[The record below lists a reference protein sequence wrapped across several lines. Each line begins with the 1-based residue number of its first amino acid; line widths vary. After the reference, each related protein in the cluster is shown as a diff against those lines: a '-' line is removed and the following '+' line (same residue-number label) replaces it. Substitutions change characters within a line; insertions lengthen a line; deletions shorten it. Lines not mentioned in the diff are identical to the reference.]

1 MLNWHGSC
9 SKLGKPKIRRAEPKQ
24 KQIGCGSGSRSKL
37 ACSFGNIGLLDLATP
52 SGSKLAWELQRQQ
65 RRRQVHAGSTRKMA
79 AIGPITHRRPALAWI
94 AHWVL
99 AKDMSILMEHGM
111 WI

>member
-1 MLNWHGSC
+1 MKNVGGGSKATLNWHGSC
-9 SKLGKPKIRRAEPKQ
+9 SKLGKPRIRRAQPKQ

-52 SGSKLAWELQRQQ
+52 SGSKLAWVLQQQQQQRQ

-79 AIGPITHRRPALAWI
+79 AIGLITHRRPALAWI
-94 AHWVL
+94 AH
-99 AKDMSILMEHGM
+99 
-111 WI
+111 